1 MAEHWMSVGGEHW
14 TRGLEGCGES
24 REGVQCWR
32 RVKERVEHWTRGWR
46 ARVGRGV
53 RSIG

>member
-1 MAEHWMSVGGEHW
+1 MWGESIG
-14 TRGLEGCGES
+14 RGEEGCGEG

-32 RVKERVEHWTRGWR
+32 RVRERVEHWTRGWR

-53 RSIG
+53 RRVEH